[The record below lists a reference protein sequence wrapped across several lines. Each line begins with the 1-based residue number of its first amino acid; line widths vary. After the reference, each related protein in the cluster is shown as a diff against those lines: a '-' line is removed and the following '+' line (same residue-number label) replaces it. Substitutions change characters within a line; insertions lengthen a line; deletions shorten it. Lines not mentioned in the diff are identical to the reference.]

1 MSALVHRGVRYADE
15 EHLARRLVPELRA
28 ALDRGDVVA
37 AALDGPS
44 RAAVADGLGD
54 AADDVDFVDTSRPA
68 RIDAF
73 QLVARRA
80 ALVQRRARA
89 GQGTTFVGQ
98 NQPQL
103 QLGDDYWLR
112 LESAL
117 QVALAD
123 LPVTLLCPYR
133 SELEAPALRAV
144 HAEILEPD
152 GSSHANPDVRE
163 PADVALAAAAPPLAD
178 LGPPDV
184 TLTATPSTLGNLRR
198 RLTELLDEVGAPPD
212 PDLVYAVS
220 EVATN
225 SVEHG
230 EGRGTV
236 AVWAHPA
243 HADRPASVVCE
254 VTDTGLLHDPFPGV
268 RPPRLDQI
276 RGRGLWLARTLC
288 EAVDVRVDTTGTRVR
303 LTAAPEPEA
312 DPENDARN

>member
-1 MSALVHRGVRYADE
+1 MEVMGVSAMVHRGVCYADE
-15 EHLARRLVPELRA
+15 EHLARRLAPELRA
-28 ALDRGDVVA
+28 ALDRGDAVA
-37 AALDGPS
+37 AALDDPT
-44 RAAVADGLGD
+44 RAAVTDALGP
-54 AADDVDFVDTSRPA
+54 AAGEVDFVDTSRPA

-89 GQGTTFVGQ
+89 GQGSTFVGQ
-98 NQPQL
+98 NQPHL
-103 QLGDDYWLR
+103 GLGDDYWLR
-112 LESAL
+112 LEAAL

-123 LPVTLLCPYR
+123 LPVTLLCPYPQ
-133 SELEAPALRAV
+133 ENEAAALRAV
-144 HAEILEPD
+144 HGEIVETD
-152 GSSHANPDVRE
+152 GASHANPEVRD
-163 PADVALAAAAPPLAD
+163 PADVALAAAAPPLPE
-178 LGPPDV
+178 LGAPDV
-184 TLTATPSTLGNLRR
+184 TLTATPSTLGDLRR
-198 RLTELLDEVGAPPD
+198 RLVALLDEAGAPPD

-236 AVWAHPA
+236 AVWARA
-243 HADRPASVVCE
+243 ATADEPASVVCE

-288 EAVDVRVDTTGTRVR
+288 EAVDVRVDATGTRVR
-303 LTAAPEPEA
+303 LTAAPEPE
-312 DPENDARN
+312 D